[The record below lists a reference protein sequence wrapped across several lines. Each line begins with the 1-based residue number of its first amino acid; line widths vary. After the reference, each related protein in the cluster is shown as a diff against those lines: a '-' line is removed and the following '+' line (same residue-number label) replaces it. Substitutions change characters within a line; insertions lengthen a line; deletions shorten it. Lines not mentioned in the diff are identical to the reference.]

1 MSDKFQEMIRE
12 KSFTIAYFL
21 YVISLMIG
29 LTTFK
34 DVNNMTVFQDVLR
47 NLSYIFLVFKIFIDF
62 YSKQKNDTFSIDDAV
77 RDSYEGNK
85 FRNDMFCPE
94 CRQAQLTLVA
104 ETSKHRAYL
113 KRIPSSSHQ
122 QGCSF
127 IYKYVTNRVIIKK
140 YIDSLT
146 KEQLQDKLDSIMRLL
161 CKPQLI
167 HDNLEATNANDKNI
181 KVSPML
187 IPVNEQHVNNLNAL
201 RRKKIGSYIDKL
213 DEGVV
218 YVFYGTVRLEMNCIE
233 KKDPYTKEEYKMSFL
248 NVYSLNKNNEW
259 KKRASLYQGKK
270 SLHISELIILYCF
283 HGLCRI

>member
-1 MSDKFQEMIRE
+1 
-12 KSFTIAYFL
+12 
-21 YVISLMIG
+21 
-29 LTTFK
+29 
-34 DVNNMTVFQDVLR
+34 VNSMAN
-47 NLSYIFLVFKIFIDF
+47 NKKIFIDF

-270 SLHISELIILYCF
+270 SLHISENSLYYIVF
-283 HGLCRI
+283 MGYAEFKNGYPNIRLVNKDAVKYEKKI